1 MQPAECLPDSISP
14 KTDLLTYE
22 RAPYLESDKWKIMKR
37 LLMIALLSIV
47 AVSASARSVRSVDP
61 YADSIAVE
69 KMRARMNEIRQYRPT
84 VALVLSGGGA
94 KGAAHVGVIRYI
106 EELGIPVDMVLG
118 TSMGGLIGGLYSLGY
133 TVEQMD
139 SLVSNM
145 DWNWAL
151 SDRLA
156 RKYITYSD
164 LKYKEKYLLSIP
176 FFYEKDY
183 YRMMRADENRFDA
196 AHSRDILHVGAD
208 NEDGADF
215 LKKNL
220 LGSLPAGY
228 IYGQNVSNLISSLTI
243 GYQDHMSFQDFP
255 IPFVCVAADMV
266 SGKAKIWHEG
276 KINDAMRSTMS
287 IPGMFAPV
295 RVDGMVLVDG
305 GLRDN
310 YPTALAREMGADII
324 IGVDLSDT
332 RRTYTDINNIGD
344 IISQGVD
351 MLMREAL
358 EYNVNVPDVKIKPQ
372 LKGYGMMSFDPVSI
386 DTIKAR
392 GFEAAREQDSLLRE
406 VAARTRV
413 GYIKTPKPSAY
424 DFESDSLVIAD
435 VEIKG
440 VLPREEE
447 LLEKRLHL
455 KFGQKISKEDLN
467 DIVAKIYGTQAY
479 DYVTYELLGES
490 EPFKLVLKC
499 RKGPVHQLGIGVRA
513 DTEEIVSVLLNLGL
527 NAHKLHGHV
536 YDFSA
541 KISANP
547 YMQFHWSYDLPKM
560 PTINALASLRWTDM
574 NMLDFGTSHLSLSYL
589 CARQEF
595 FLSNMKWKRLDF
607 KAGLRNE
614 VYDVRNVSSSEILG
628 DYDFSQLTND
638 FVSLYM
644 DARTDTFDDGYFP
657 ERGVNAGLSYSWTF
671 GGFPHSF
678 NNFQVIRADART
690 VCPITDRLAFIPS
703 FNFRFLLG
711 EDIPVA
717 YFNAVGGSLA
727 GRYIDQQMPF
737 LGVTNLVPMK
747 NMLTIYRADIR
758 FTLARNHYLT
768 GTVNYARDCD
778 SFKYYADGP
787 GYTGVALEYAFD
799 TIFGPLSANV
809 HWSDLT
815 GKVGFYLSA
824 GYSF

>member
-1 MQPAECLPDSISP
+1 
-14 KTDLLTYE
+14 
-22 RAPYLESDKWKIMKR
+22 MKR
-37 LLMIALLSIV
+37 LLTLAFLFCLMAL
-47 AVSASARSVRSVDP
+47 SASGRTPRGIDP
-61 YADSIAVE
+61 RADSIAVAQ
-69 KMRARMNEIRQYRPT
+69 MRARMDEIRQYRPT

-94 KGAAHVGVIRYI
+94 KGAAHIGVIRYI

-139 SLVSNM
+139 SLISNM
-145 DWNWAL
+145 DWNWVL
-151 SDRLA
+151 SDKLS

-176 FFYEKDY
+176 FYYEKDY
-183 YRMMRADENRFDA
+183 YRMMRADENRFVPSHA
-196 AHSRDILHVGAD
+196 QEILHVGAD
-208 NEDGADF
+208 NEEGADF
-215 LKKNL
+215 LRKNL

-243 GYQDHMSFQDFP
+243 GYQDPMSFQDFP

-266 SGKAKIWHEG
+266 SGKAKVWHEG

-324 IGVDLSDT
+324 IGVDLSDI
-332 RRTYTDINNIGD
+332 RKTYTDINNIGD

-351 MLMREAL
+351 MLMRDAL
-358 EYNVNVPDVKIKPQ
+358 DHNITIPDVKIKPR
-372 LKGYGMMSFDPVSI
+372 LRGFNMMSFDTRSI
-386 DTIKAR
+386 DTIKVR
-392 GFEAAREQDSLLRE
+392 GYEAAKAQDSLLRD
-406 VAARTRV
+406 VAARTAV
-413 GYIKTPKPSAY
+413 GYSKTKKHSAFG
-424 DFESDSLVIAD
+424 FETDSLVIAD

-447 LLEKRLHL
+447 LLEKRLDL

-467 DIVAKIYGTQAY
+467 NIVAKIYGTHSY
-479 DYVTYELLGES
+479 DFVTYELLGDS

-513 DTEEIVSVLLNLGL
+513 DTEEIVSVLFNLGL
-527 NAHKLHGHV
+527 NAHKLHGNV

-547 YMQFHWSYDLPKM
+547 YGQFHWSYDLPKM
-560 PTINALASLRWTDM
+560 PTINATASMRWTNL
-574 NMLDFGTSHLSLSYL
+574 NMLNFGNNHLCLSYL
-589 CARQEF
+589 SARQELY
-595 FLSNMKWKRLDF
+595 LSNIKWNRFDIKS
-607 KAGLRNE
+607 GIRN
-614 VYDVRNVSSSEILG
+614 DVFDIRKVETSQIPDS
-628 DYDFSQLTND
+628 YDFGYLTND
-638 FVSLYM
+638 FVSLYL

-657 ERGVNAGLSYSWTF
+657 TRGVNAGVSYAWTF
-671 GGFPHSF
+671 AGFPHRF
-678 NNFQVIRADART
+678 NNFQTLQADAKT
-690 VCPITDRLAFIPS
+690 VVRGGDIFAFIPS
-703 FNFRFLLG
+703 LNCRFLIG
-711 EDIPVA
+711 DDVPVA

-727 GRYIDQQMPF
+727 GRYVDQQMPF
-737 LGVTNLVPMK
+737 LGVTNLHAMK
-747 NMLTIYRADIR
+747 KFLTIYRADLR
-758 FTLARNHYLT
+758 FKLAKNHYLT

-778 SFKYYADGP
+778 LLRDYGSGP
-787 GYTGVALEYAFD
+787 GYAGAAMEYSFD

-809 HWSDLT
+809 HWSDIT